1 MKLIKSYFPN
11 NNAKGWEFYDLG
23 VVEYSD
29 GLEIQNK
36 EKLKVSNNSE
46 NKLLLLEHNPV
57 ITLGR
62 RTKIEHLL
70 ESKEEI
76 VKKGI
81 DIFEI
86 DRGGSATYHGP
97 GQLVGYIICKSSRL
111 GGIHNLINLI
121 LKSINNVMDMY
132 GISSYI
138 DNENPGIWTDTPLPR
153 KLAALGMSNNKG
165 VTMHG
170 FAINLDMPLTGFSI
184 IVPCGL
190 TLPVSTIAIETGE
203 KIGMIKLKEDIC
215 DVILAELKKYY
226 NE

>member
-1 MKLIKSYFPN
+1 
-11 NNAKGWEFYDLG
+11 
-23 VVEYSD
+23 
-29 GLEIQNK
+29 
-36 EKLKVSNNSE
+36 
-46 NKLLLLEHNPV
+46 
-57 ITLGR
+57 
-62 RTKIEHLL
+62 
-70 ESKEEI
+70 
-76 VKKGI
+76 
-81 DIFEI
+81 
-86 DRGGSATYHGP
+86 
-97 GQLVGYIICKSSRL
+97 
-111 GGIHNLINLI
+111 
-121 LKSINNVMDMY
+121 MDMY